1 MFGLRTQNQEAESEY
16 NRFIK
21 GLSDS
26 MAMIEFDTRGII
38 LNAMIYFFLVSDT
51 HEKRL
56 LENII
61 RFSVTE
67 TMFSPLDTN
76 NFGMI

>member
-1 MFGLRTQNQEAESEY
+1 MQ
-16 NRFIK
+16 
-21 GLSDS
+21 
-26 MAMIEFDTRGII
+26 
-38 LNAMIYFFLVSDT
+38 MIYFFLVSDT
-51 HEKRL
+51 HGKRL

-67 TMFSPLDTN
+67 AMFNPLDTN

>member
-38 LNAMIYFFLVSDT
+38 LNANDFFLVSDT

-67 TMFSPLDTN
+67 AMFNPLDTN
-76 NFGMI
+76 NFGMT

>member
-1 MFGLRTQNQEAESEY
+1 MFGLRTRNQEAESEY

-38 LNAMIYFFLVSDT
+38 LNANDLFLSCVGYT
-51 HEKRL
+51 REAVVG
-56 LENII
+56 NII

-76 NFGMI
+76 NFGMT

>member
-38 LNAMIYFFLVSDT
+38 LNANDFFLVSDT

-67 TMFSPLDTN
+67 AMFSPLDTN
-76 NFGMI
+76 NFGMT

>member
-1 MFGLRTQNQEAESEY
+1 MFGLRTRNQEAESEY

-38 LNAMIYFFLVSDT
+38 LNANDLFLVSDT

-76 NFGMI
+76 NFGMT

>member
-38 LNAMIYFFLVSDT
+38 LNANDLFLSCVGYTREAIVGKHHS
-51 HEKRL
+51 
-56 LENII
+56 I
-61 RFSVTE
+61 SVTE
-67 TMFSPLDTN
+67 AMFNPLDTN
-76 NFGMI
+76 NFGMT